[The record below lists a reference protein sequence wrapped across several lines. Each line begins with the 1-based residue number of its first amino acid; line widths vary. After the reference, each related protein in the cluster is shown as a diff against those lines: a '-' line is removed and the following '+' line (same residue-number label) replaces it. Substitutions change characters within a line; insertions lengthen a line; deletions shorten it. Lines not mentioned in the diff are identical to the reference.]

1 MKSGLRQMEY
11 TRLGKAALFLFLC
24 VLPVASVSVAA
35 LYVRQQR
42 DEKASFAGTVS
53 PVSESAAP
61 PAAKPDSPSAS
72 AAVRSTASRSAASA
86 ASSGSLLM
94 LVNKTHPLPTGYA
107 PTLASVDIRYY
118 YSSDKDNRMDARA
131 APYLEQMV
139 ADSRKAG
146 ANLVIVS
153 GYRSHEYQQ
162 ENFQRSV
169 SRLMAQ
175 GQTASQASAATADS
189 IAPPGTSEHE
199 TGLAVDVCGTGWFI
213 SNTDLNAGFDKTPAF
228 KWLSG
233 HAASYGF
240 ILRYPKDKVS
250 VTGYTYEPWHYRF
263 VGRDNAQKIKK
274 SGLCLEEY
282 LKKTGFS

>member
-1 MKSGLRQMEY
+1 MAY
-11 TRLGKAALFLFLC
+11 TKLGKAALFLFLC

-42 DEKASFAGTVS
+42 EKSASFADTMS
-53 PVSESAAP
+53 PASEWAAPSAAT
-61 PAAKPDSPSAS
+61 AGS
-72 AAVRSTASRSAASA
+72 AAASRTAVSRSAASA
-86 ASSGSLLM
+86 VSSGSLLM
-94 LVNKTHPLPTGYA
+94 LVNKMHPLPDGYV
-107 PTLASVDIRYY
+107 PTLAAVDIRYY

-131 APYLEQMV
+131 VPYLEQMV

-146 ANLVIVS
+146 AGLVIVS
-153 GYRSHEYQQ
+153 GYRSHEYQT

-169 SRLMAQ
+169 SRLMTQ
-175 GQTASQASAATADS
+175 GLTASQADAATADS

-199 TGLAVDVCGTGWFI
+199 TGLAVDVCSTGWFV
-213 SNTDLNAGFDKTPAF
+213 SNSDLNADFDKTPAF
-228 KWLSG
+228 RWLSD

-263 VGRDNAQKIKK
+263 VGRDNAQKIRK

-282 LKKTGFS
+282 LKKNGSS